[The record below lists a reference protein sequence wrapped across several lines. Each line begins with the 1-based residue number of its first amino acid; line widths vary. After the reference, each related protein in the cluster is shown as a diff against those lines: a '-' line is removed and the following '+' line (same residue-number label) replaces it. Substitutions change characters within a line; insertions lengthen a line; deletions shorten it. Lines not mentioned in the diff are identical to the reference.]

1 MSTRPILE
9 PVRDAA
15 DPAACCDPTVTSPLT
30 EAGAIDLAH
39 AFAALSDPTRLRLYS
54 LVASTDE
61 ICSCDLVPL
70 LDRSQPTVSHHTKTL
85 AEAGLIS
92 GEKRGRWVYWRA
104 NPAARDELR
113 RALGDRPA
121 PARSS

>member
-1 MSTRPILE
+1 MSTKPVLE
-9 PVRDAA
+9 TIREVS
-15 DPAACCDPTVTSPLT
+15 DPSACCDPIVTSPLT
-30 EAGAIDLAH
+30 EAGAVDLAH

-54 LVASTDE
+54 LVASTEE

-85 AEAGLIS
+85 ADAGLIS

-104 NPAARDELR
+104 NPEARDALQ
-113 RALGDRPA
+113 RALGDGPA
-121 PARSS
+121 PARRG